1 MAKMGLSSSRFCLNG
16 LAGGHRGGPC
26 SRRSQHTSTLSLG
39 VWLRVGVARVF
50 RAQSE
55 SQVSEPSSEKSCKN
69 IETHVES
76 NTRFRRQGPADLQP
90 FIHDEEIPTM
100 SYTMS
105 YTTSYAI

>member
-1 MAKMGLSSSRFCLNG
+1 MLKTVPA
-16 LAGGHRGGPC
+16 
-26 SRRSQHTSTLSLG
+26 QIHTVARALG
-39 VWLRVGVARVF
+39 VWLRVSVARVF

-69 IETHVES
+69 IEKHVES
-76 NTRFRRQGPADLQP
+76 NTRFQRQGPADLQP

-105 YTTSYAI
+105 YTTSYAILHTTSYAISYST